1 MLSYKLQYYLEDVDI
16 ILSGFVLYFLMYYHL
31 IISFQQDFVISYFFD
46 PTKGVNDLSK
56 VSIRFPKSILEH
68 ASCIK
73 HIEAKG
79 TVDSLY
85 STASGSGRYYS
96 AVAAGQQSS
105 NASHGYNLR
114 SSSYSSSSSI
124 GGSGSYPGGSGI
136 GGQGSYPGGSG
147 LGGSGSYPG
156 GSGIGGSGSY
166 PGGSGIGGQGSYPG
180 GSGIGGSGSYP
191 GGSGIGG
198 SGSYPGGSGVYPG
211 GQTRPDYHP
220 NVLYPDHSHSMGW
233 HGKPPLNQQGSYPP
247 SYGRVKRYATT
258 TLKPPI
264 AYPPT
269 TTLKPPIAYPP
280 TSRPP
285 FVGQPSV
292 TASPPFLLN
301 VIEILID
308 NVEPCKPYRFNL
320 KIISPQG
327 STLGEIDNLI
337 LPPLPEMVDYHPPP
351 LAQLFRV
358 QLQGAGQP
366 PIITLQPGLGVPA
379 ACLADFFE
387 AVDRHMQRLEGD
399 LNFHLGQEFKVN
411 TLKEI

>member
-1 MLSYKLQYYLEDVDI
+1 MENKLDNLVAILLAAVLPRRCRYH
-16 ILSGFVLYFLMYYHL
+16 LSGFVLYFLMYYHL

-79 TVDSLY
+79 TVDNLY

-114 SSSYSSSSSI
+114 SSSYSSSSS
-124 GGSGSYPGGSGI
+124 
-136 GGQGSYPGGSG
+136 
-147 LGGSGSYPG
+147 
-156 GSGIGGSGSY
+156 IGGSGSY

>member
-85 STASGSGRYYS
+85 STASGAGRYYS

-105 NASHGYNLR
+105 NATHGYNLR
-114 SSSYSSSSSI
+114 SSSYSSSSS
-124 GGSGSYPGGSGI
+124 
-136 GGQGSYPGGSG
+136 
-147 LGGSGSYPG
+147 
-156 GSGIGGSGSY
+156 IGGSGSY

>member
-85 STASGSGRYYS
+85 STASGAGRYYS

-105 NASHGYNLR
+105 NATHGYNLR

-147 LGGSGSYPG
+147 IGGSGSYPG

>member
-85 STASGSGRYYS
+85 STASGAGRYYS
-96 AVAAGQQSS
+96 AVAASQQSS
-105 NASHGYNLR
+105 NATHGYNLR
-114 SSSYSSSSSI
+114 SSSYSSSSS
-124 GGSGSYPGGSGI
+124 
-136 GGQGSYPGGSG
+136 
-147 LGGSGSYPG
+147 
-156 GSGIGGSGSY
+156 IGGSGSY